1 MVWSIFKEKLRHEP
15 GGKYGN
21 WYLDRFYKDPS
32 SGYKKQVSFEVN
44 SKGQMWVDKILISDK
59 NDRFR
64 KRVLPQGGRTNKVP
78 FSYEIKSKPI
88 NPKKYRIRD
97 FI

>member
-1 MVWSIFKEKLRHEP
+1 MAWNIFKEKLRHEP

-21 WYLDRFYKDPS
+21 WYLDRYYKDPS

-44 SKGQMWVDKILISDK
+44 SKGQMWVDKILISDNK
-59 NDRFR
+59 DRFR
-64 KRVLPQGGRTNKVP
+64 KRVFPSKGGKVP
-78 FSYEIKSKPI
+78 FSYEMKSKPTKY
-88 NPKKYRIRD
+88 KKSRIGD